1 MTNEKKKQLADALNY
16 IYNVS
21 TKSPVEKV
29 VHDNCF
35 EAAKELMK
43 HIESIEVEEPK
54 ESNVNNFHQYEYQ

>member
-54 ESNVNNFHQYEYQ
+54 EA

>member
-1 MTNEKKKQLADALNY
+1 MKSEQKKQLADALNF

-21 TKSPVEKV
+21 TKAPLEKA

-43 HIESIEVEEPK
+43 HIESSEVEETK
-54 ESNVNNFHQYEYQ
+54 ED